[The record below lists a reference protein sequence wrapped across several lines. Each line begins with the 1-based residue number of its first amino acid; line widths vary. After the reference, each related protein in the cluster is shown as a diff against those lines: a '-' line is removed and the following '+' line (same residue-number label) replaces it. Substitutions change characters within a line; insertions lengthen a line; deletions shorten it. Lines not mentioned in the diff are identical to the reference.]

1 MQAIKAIYDKGR
13 IELLSPIE
21 GVDHAE
27 LYILVLDDNQK
38 DDKQKRELSVQQ
50 FIPKTTTSEQE
61 FKALGLKAFFDTEDD
76 ADVDWEEVFDVKDR

>member
-1 MQAIKAIYDKGR
+1 MQAIKAIYDKGQ

-27 LYILVLDDNQK
+27 LYILVLDENQK
-38 DDKQKRELSVQQ
+38 HDVSVQQ
-50 FIPKTTTSEQE
+50 FVPKTATSEEE